1 MIRWTTP
8 TFTINLRDAGDVDLT
23 EAEHVYF
30 TVSTKTSTITKTG
43 EDLEVAAQSVEV
55 YLSQEESARLPEGTG
70 EIQLNWTYPNG
81 RRAATVVKQIRIDKN
96 LLREVVE

>member
-8 TFTINLRDAGDVDLT
+8 TFTINLINAGDVDLT
-23 EAEHVYF
+23 DAENVYF
-30 TVSTKTSTITKTG
+30 TVATKTATITKTG
-43 EDLEVAAQSVEV
+43 DDLDVEAQSVAV
-55 YLSQEESARLPEGTG
+55 YLSQEESARLPEGVG
-70 EIQLNWTYPNG
+70 EIQLNWTYADG